1 MNRYPDIVKRRTRAI
16 RGWLHDG
23 HKPQKQDC
31 CTPEGDQLFV
41 STIDLTITEAS
52 QLSLLAT
59 DMCPAI
65 YWVESYGFWVSR
77 FPA

>member
-1 MNRYPDIVKRRTRAI
+1 MNCCPDIVKRRARAI
-16 RGWLHDG
+16 SDWLHNG
-23 HKPQKQDC
+23 RNPQKQDC
-31 CTPEGDQLFV
+31 CTPQDDRLFV

-77 FPA
+77 IPA